1 MKALL
6 VGIACALAIPTA
18 SRQAGAASEEPK
30 LRASLV
36 CEKASGAG
44 RVRCDAEARTE
55 GATIVWGDVEI
66 LRSPAFASPLRG
78 RIAPLDATVRG
89 DDGWRWGFALVARD
103 RGAGEVEARVR
114 VVVCAAGVC
123 RPRVVIVSAP
133 LVVT

>member
-1 MKALL
+1 MKLL
-6 VGIACALAIPTA
+6 VVVAACALAISSSA
-18 SRQAGAASEEPK
+18 RAATEEPR

-44 RVRCDAEARTE
+44 RVRCDAEARIA
-55 GATIVWGDVEI
+55 GATIIWGDVEI

-89 DDGWRWGFALVARD
+89 EDGWRWGFALVARE
-103 RGAGEVEARVR
+103 RGEGEVEARVR
-114 VVVCAAGVC
+114 VVVCAAGIC
-123 RPRVVIVSAP
+123 RPYVVVVSAP